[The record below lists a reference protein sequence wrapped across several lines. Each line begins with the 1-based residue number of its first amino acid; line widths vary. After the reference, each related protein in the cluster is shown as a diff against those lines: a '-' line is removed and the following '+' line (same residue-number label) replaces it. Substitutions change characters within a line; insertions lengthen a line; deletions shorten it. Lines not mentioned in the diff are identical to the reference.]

1 MAKDKKTKELKELKK
16 QKNPLVIDELDAQNQ
31 KLEENIALIR
41 NKLDRRTLLE
51 GLAEEAAELSQAAL
65 KVIRAENLSNNYTP
79 VTSYEA
85 REALKEELHDVMTM
99 AYTLGILPGVFYPD
113 YEKTERWAERLKKPP
128 RKRKSARM
136 VEED

>member
-1 MAKDKKTKELKELKK
+1 MVKLKK
-16 QKNPLVIDELDAQNQ
+16 PLSNDELDAENK
-31 KLEENIALIR
+31 KLEENIAFIR
-41 NKLDRRTLLE
+41 KKLDRVTLLE
-51 GLAEEAAELSQAAL
+51 GLTEEAAELSQAAL
-65 KVIRAENLSNNYTP
+65 KVIRAENLRNNYTP

-128 RKRKSARM
+128 RKRKSVSM